1 MSPLPRALVV
11 QHEDTCPVGLLEP
24 WLRRVGLD
32 CDVLAAHRGRAL
44 PAALVDHV
52 ALVVLGGQ
60 MGADDEA
67 EHRWLLPTKAL
78 IGATVAAGL
87 PFLGVCLGHQLAT
100 VALGGQVR
108 PNPTGST
115 RAITP
120 FAPTAA
126 GRLDELTGLLA
137 PGSRVLHWNDDVAVR
152 LPRRAVV
159 LATAPDGTP
168 QAVRFGPRAW
178 GVQFHPEVDADIV
191 AGWHGGRRSASEESE
206 LVALRRHQNEL
217 HRDWQM
223 LVQRFGRIALD
234 PESIGPGWMTR
245 RPTAVGE
252 SP

>member
-1 MSPLPRALVV
+1 MTPLPRVLVV
-11 QHEDTCPVGLLEP
+11 QHEDTCPVGLIDP

-32 CDVLAAHRGRAL
+32 CDVLAAHQGRAL

-67 EHRWLLPTKAL
+67 DQRWLLPTKAL
-78 IGATVAAGL
+78 VAATVAAGL

-100 VALGGQVR
+100 VALGGRVA
-108 PNPTGST
+108 PNPLGST
-115 RAITP
+115 RALTP
-120 FAPTAA
+120 FTPTPA
-126 GRLDELTGLLA
+126 GLRDELTSHLPA
-137 PGSRVLHWNDDVAVR
+137 GSPVLHWNDDVAVR

-178 GVQFHPEVDADIV
+178 GVQFHPEVDAEIV
-191 AGWHGGRRSASEESE
+191 TGWGGGRRSPSEESE
-206 LVALRRHQNEL
+206 VLALRRRQHEL
-217 HRDWQM
+217 HRGWQV

-234 PESIGPGWMTR
+234 PGRVGQGWPGAA
-245 RPTAVGE
+245 PAVVGE